1 MYIYIYIYN
10 IGYSCNVG
18 RKELV
23 IGGNI
28 SCQILIK
35 RDLEIS
41 SSFFI

>member
-1 MYIYIYIYN
+1 MYIVDF
-10 IGYSCNVG
+10 GYSCNVG